1 MTERSVDPSRASA
14 ILLGASRFPHAPAL
28 DNPAFRGAADALRE
42 YMRAPDGLS
51 IPAERTLDLFDSP
64 LDVAAQCHAI
74 QRHLASSQALATV
87 VVYVGH
93 GGYTRETRQYCMML
107 AASRE
112 GLETSTA
119 LKLDA
124 LVEALGPA
132 LSKPVFALLD
142 CCFAAEAV
150 KAFMGPHDEL
160 ARKQLH
166 ELPATGAALL
176 LASSKDDVAFA
187 EPTEG
192 CTRFTT
198 ALMDA
203 LGDASDGDS
212 VSMRQIVDRVRTI
225 SEQRWPTRHARAEV
239 HSPRQGG
246 GADLADVPFFPV
258 RRRAPA
264 PRPRAGSTGAPTRR
278 EDPTAPPSHDRRGAA
293 VVFAFALVL
302 LIGSVSIRTMVVGSA
317 AHVAAGVV
325 ASAFSLVSWG
335 ALRALRAPQWAP
347 GGIVGEAVLAL
358 LAGVAMWIAFA
369 ISTR

>member
-1 MTERSVDPSRASA
+1 MTSPVDPSQATA
-14 ILLGASRFPHAPAL
+14 ILLGASRFPHARSL

-42 YMRAPDGLS
+42 YLRAPDGLA
-51 IPAERTLDLFDSP
+51 IPTARTLDLFDSP
-64 LDVAAQCHAI
+64 LDVTAQCHAI
-74 QRHLASSQALATV
+74 QTHLASTRAPATLV
-87 VVYVGH
+87 IYVGH
-93 GGYTRETRQYCMML
+93 GGYTREARHYCMML
-107 AASRE
+107 ASSRE

-132 LSKPVFALLD
+132 LSKPLFALLD

-160 ARKQLH
+160 ARKQLY

-203 LGDASDGDS
+203 LGDASAGDA
-212 VSMRQIVDRVRTI
+212 VSMRQIVQRVRMI

-239 HSPRQGG
+239 HSPKQGG
-246 GADLADVPFFPV
+246 GVDLADVPFFRV
-258 RRRAPA
+258 RRRAKAPSPSVV
-264 PRPRAGSTGAPTRR
+264 PRPPALGRQQPLAAPT
-278 EDPTAPPSHDRRGAA
+278 ADRRGAVLVFALA
-293 VVFAFALVL
+293 VVLAIV
-302 LIGSVSIRTMVVGSA
+302 SVSIRSMMPSSLSSI
-317 AHVAAGVV
+317 AAGVV
-325 ASAFSLVSWG
+325 ASAFSLLGWG
-335 ALRALRAPQWAP
+335 VLRALRAPRWAP
-347 GGIVGEAVLAL
+347 GGVVGEAVLAL
-358 LAGVAMWIAFA
+358 FAGLAVWIAYE
-369 ISTR
+369 TLTP